1 MRQPSKAE
9 SDRQNI
15 DPVPVFPLTLH
26 REIRGLSKKLI
37 DEHETWTKSIDEH
50 ETWTGNFRD
59 PWNEALPVVNPI
71 CPFLTNRID
80 ETNYSQQGYTGMK
93 TVQEALKHHQ
103 QCWRRPPPSDDNL
116 CFHVTFYELV
126 DLTHDDELEGEI
138 WRSGKLHS
146 DNPDELEAL
155 YGFRTRR
162 IRESACTVSFVL

>member
-1 MRQPSKAE
+1 MKQTSKAE
-9 SDRQNI
+9 SHSQNL
-15 DPVPVFPLTLH
+15 DPVPVFPLTLD
-26 REIRGLSKKLI
+26 REIRGLSKNLI

-71 CPFLTNRID
+71 CPFLINRMD
-80 ETNYSQQGYTGMK
+80 ETNYSQKGYTGMRAI
-93 TVQEALKHHQ
+93 QEALKHHQ
-103 QCWRRPPPSDDNL
+103 QCWPRPPPNDDCL

-126 DLTHDDELEGEI
+126 NLTHDDELEGEI

-155 YGFRTRR
+155 YRLRIRR
-162 IRESACTVSFVL
+162 IRESACTVSFIL